1 MAPSTAPLVALPC
14 GAAHRQQRRQH
25 VAQQVLRVVAV
36 REARLQPRVG
46 DVLWAARDRRGGSAG
61 CYQMER
67 YQMEDF
73 NGPLVEADIPYEF
86 RNISA

>member
-1 MAPSTAPLVALPC
+1 MELLFNATMTGFLMYRPASRFKAWS
-14 GAAHRQQRRQH
+14 AAQARLQ
-25 VAQQVLRVVAV
+25 
-36 REARLQPRVG
+36 ARLQPRVG

-61 CYQMER
+61 CYQKER